1 MPFPDGTPTIT
12 LTGTLP
18 SPVAGGPVS
27 GRVILTPSADY
38 LVDANHQA
46 VYFGGGEKTITGG
59 TFSVVLLPND
69 AEGIEPFGWLWHI
82 DIQPIG
88 GQRRRFW
95 ANITGTGTVDIS
107 SIIEVPAPGG
117 GSSGSGAVTSVN
129 GKDGTVVLTAADVNA
144 EPSGTVATHSG
155 ATDPHGDRAWAVG
168 ALLAKAANLAD
179 LTDASAART
188 ALGLGAAATRAVGT
202 TAGTV
207 AAGDDSRFSSGGG
220 GTAIR
225 TAEAW
230 ITDGAVVDLPSA
242 PSWAIVTT
250 SVGTPIQCS
259 IPAVAGDR
267 VRVHLGMMY
276 NGGHFLDV
284 AMLSSAGAIAVH
296 HASRGASPLAEGAPW
311 FYPSTAFSK
320 VPTIMF
326 TVGSGH
332 LSGGQATFALVHQG
346 TSTGRVY
353 ANATY
358 PCLVLLEN
366 LGQQP
371 A

>member
-1 MPFPDGTPTIT
+1 MPFPVGTPTVT

-18 SPVAGGPVS
+18 AAINGTPATGQFTA
-27 GRVILTPSADY
+27 TPSTY
-38 LVDANHQA
+38 LVDTSRQA
-46 VYFGGGEKTITGG
+46 IYAGGGTVQFSNGAFSLTI
-59 TFSVVLLPND
+59 LPND
-69 AEGIEPFGWLWHI
+69 ATGVGPAGWRWRFSIEVDGAPR
-82 DIQPIG
+82 IQ
-88 GQRRRFW
+88 FW
-95 ANITGTGTVDIS
+95 AYVTGTGTVDIS
-107 SIIEVPAPGG
+107 SLVPVPAPDG
-117 GSSGSGAVTSVN
+117 GSSSGGAVASVN
-129 GKDGTVVLTAADVNA
+129 GKTGVVVLTYADVDA
-144 EPSGTVATHSG
+144 EPEGAVAAHASG
-155 ATDPHGDRAWAVG
+155 TDPHGDRAWANGVF
-168 ALLAKAANLAD
+168 LAKGSNLTD

-188 ALGLGAAATRAVGT
+188 ALGLGNSATRAVGT

-207 AAGDDSRFSSGGG
+207 AAGDDSRFGSGGG

-250 SVGTPIQCS
+250 SVGTPLQCS
-259 IPAVAGDR
+259 IAAAAGDR

-284 AMLSSAGAIAVH
+284 AMLSSAGAIAVY

-332 LSGGQATFALVHQG
+332 LNAGQATFALVHQG